1 MVNLWDVA
9 ILKCQKIFGNPT
21 KNTPW
26 TFDPNNSPH
35 SLDFAMFYRGKI
47 RLGVFEWL
55 LQKAWVA
62 PHEKGRQGYDPRLGE
77 LAPPPWNLR
86 NGNELHSQN
95 DQPYLKPE
103 RIDFRRVLSF
113 GWYRSEILGGVSSL
127 FIWYIYPLG
136 NDHISQPWE
145 TGTSFFKKECLT
157 PNHTQHTNIYA
168 APLEPATHPKQS
180 SGHIGIF
187 EIFWAFSV
195 HFWRGYSHVNYL
207 LKEVQLLRHAS
218 NWWLLWHPKKIPKSK
233 KSFGE
238 NTVVSYCNKIPSCFH
253 KEHHFWCG

>member
-1 MVNLWDVA
+1 MVNLWDAA
-9 ILKCQKIFGNPT
+9 ILKCHKILGNPT

-26 TFDPNNSPH
+26 TFDLNNSPH

-127 FIWYIYPLG
+127 FIWYIPSGERSHIPTLG
-136 NDHISQPWE
+136 K
-145 TGTSFFKKECLT
+145 GTSFFKKECLT
-157 PNHTQHTNIYA
+157 LNHTQHTNIYT
-168 APLEPATHPKQS
+168 PSLEPATHPKQS
-180 SGHIGIF
+180 SGDIGIF
-187 EIFWAFSV
+187 ERWEGVFSCELPPE
-195 HFWRGYSHVNYL
+195 RSPIAKTG
-207 LKEVQLLRHAS
+207 EQLVVALAS
-218 NWWLLWHPKKIPKSK
+218 
-233 KSFGE
+233 E
-238 NTVVSYCNKIPSCFH
+238 
-253 KEHHFWCG
+253 

>member
-35 SLDFAMFYRGKI
+35 SLDFAMFYRGKNC
-47 RLGVFEWL
+47 LGVFEWL

-77 LAPPPWNLR
+77 LTPPPWNLR

-103 RIDFRRVLSF
+103 RIDFRRVLSI
-113 GWYRSEILGGVSSL
+113 GWYRSEIFGGCKQFVHL
-127 FIWYIYPLG
+127 IYTLWG
-136 NDHISQPWE
+136 

-168 APLEPATHPKQS
+168 PPLGPATHPKHS
-180 SGHIGIF
+180 SGDKGIF
-187 EIFWAFSV
+187 ERLVFIFGGGILMWTTS
-195 HFWRGYSHVNYL
+195 W
-207 LKEVQLLRHAS
+207 
-218 NWWLLWHPKKIPKSK
+218 K
-233 KSFGE
+233 KS
-238 NTVVSYCNKIPSCFH
+238 NC
-253 KEHHFWCG
+253 